1 MPPGSFRSGQQQPG
15 SRAGAHW
22 GGRGDLLTRSPL
34 PPRDA
39 IAPAL
44 LLFFTGLG
52 SARRAPARHRLPG
65 PVKWEGPAGKVS
77 AATSG
82 PGPRNRRLCWPGGTA
97 TSLLP
102 LLQGGT
108 AAVRPFL
115 FPFPVAPTEHVNAR
129 APRGPRPTLTLAAA
143 MLRPGCGQLRAAGRS
158 HWLAGAADLGSSLPV
173 PTAARAAI
181 QPGSVR
187 ARPASPRPPAG
198 AGHAGA
204 ASPLAG
210 PGRGCRVA
218 RDPDGLCPAAGRAR
232 VWGRRTGP
240 AHVTPAALSSM
251 ATSAAGGQQ
260 AVAGFTTVFCEQ
272 VASRGK
278 LLASAALRGCSR
290 ASRPT
295 GRTHS
300 WGS

>member
-1 MPPGSFRSGQQQPG
+1 MPPGSSSGQQQPG
-15 SRAGAHW
+15 SRAGARW

-44 LLFFTGLG
+44 
-52 SARRAPARHRLPG
+52 HRLSPPRARQAPTPSPG
-65 PVKWEGPAGKVS
+65 QVGGSSRQSFRCKAGP
-77 AATSG
+77 SG

-129 APRGPRPTLTLAAA
+129 APRGPRGPGPTLTLAAA
-143 MLRPGCGQLRAAGRS
+143 MPRPGCGQLRAAGRS
-158 HWLAGAADLGSSLPV
+158 HWLAGAADLGGSLPV

-210 PGRGCRVA
+210 PGRGCRGA

-240 AHVTPAALSSM
+240 AHVTPAALSSR
-251 ATSAAGGQQ
+251 ATSAAGGRQ
-260 AVAGFTTVFCEQ
+260 AVAGFTTDFCEQ

-278 LLASAALRGCSR
+278 LLASAAPRGCSR

-295 GRTHS
+295 GGACS